1 MMAFA
6 RLLRDRR
13 GNVMAEFAMVMP
25 VFLLLLFGVIEGC
38 RLMWSQQVLE
48 TAAYETVRCMSVS
61 AACDTTAEQQARVV
75 AEAAKVGLTITAS
88 AATFTSATTCRGH
101 GNSNKVTIRQNF
113 STVLRGFLPM
123 PTSIEATA
131 CYPVITLT

>member
-1 MMAFA
+1 MIRAA
-6 RLLRDRR
+6 RLLRDTR
-13 GNVMAEFAMVMP
+13 GNVMAEFALVMP
-25 VFLLLLFGVIEGC
+25 VFLLFLFGAIEGC
-38 RLMWSQQVLE
+38 RMLWSQQVLE

-61 AACDTTAEQQARVV
+61 SACDTTAEQQARVV

-88 AATFTSATTCRGH
+88 AATFTSNTSCRGH
-101 GNSNKVTIRQNF
+101 ANSNKVTIRTGF

-123 PTSIEATA
+123 PTQIEATA